1 MEGLLFV
8 GSLLMLLFQGYQLD
22 ILFVGSLLM
31 LLFQGYQLDIV
42 LSGLLSKF
50 GVRDS

>member
-1 MEGLLFV
+1 MPLLESGV
-8 GSLLMLLFQGYQLD
+8 
-22 ILFVGSLLM
+22 LFVGSLLM